1 MQFQQTPG
9 RLYALDADGTLI
21 AEITFP
27 TAPDGVAEITHTFVH
42 PRLRGQGIAAQLMEA
57 AVAVLRKQGLSV
69 RPVCSYAI
77 QWFAQHPEEAQSL
90 LNVHR

>member
-21 AEITFP
+21 AEIT
-27 TAPDGVAEITHTFVH
+27 HTFVH

-57 AVAVLRKQGLSV
+57 SVAVLRKQGLSV
-69 RPVCSYAI
+69 RPVCSYAV
-77 QWFAQHPEEAQSL
+77 QWFAQHPEEARSL
-90 LNVHR
+90 LHVHR